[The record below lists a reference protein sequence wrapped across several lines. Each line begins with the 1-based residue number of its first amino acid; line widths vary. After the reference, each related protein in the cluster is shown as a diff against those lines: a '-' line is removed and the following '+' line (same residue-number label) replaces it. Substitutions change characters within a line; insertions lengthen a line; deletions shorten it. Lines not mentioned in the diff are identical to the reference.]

1 MAESFEFEVRPI
13 ENATAV
19 VGEEVTFKSE
29 GGKLY
34 ALNEDGEAFGVVP
47 AKFASQLEGLGEVA
61 ATVASRSGGVPT
73 IAVEVPVGPAPEDVA
88 ATAPVEA
95 SAEAEEDQAEAPDEF
110 AQESEDAA
118 SAPEVETESK
128 VKAAQGETD
137 ADKIESAESD
147 APAAQADASANASGK
162 KKSKTKYIA
171 IAAVAAVV
179 IVVIACVGLFSGEK
193 KQTVTLDWL
202 SVEVPEDWTVDSDS
216 DAEETYVY
224 PDDFTGFV
232 AICGPDEIGH
242 YVDYQYEIFDD
253 VIAPDYYDGEV
264 LDDSSIDDAVVQRLQ
279 VESSDLIREQL
290 DEIEELADYAEDEWA
305 GYVYYIYSGTEYM
318 ELKVFCL
325 ADEYDD
331 HADELEEVLESV
343 VLEDAQEPETVM
355 QTLSDDE
362 VSIEVPADWLILDE
376 QTSDDYYLVE
386 VCQWDL
392 ALSVTFWAGYSLE
405 GASSVDFV
413 LSCFE
418 EIYGLDSST
427 LEQSEYEDSAVI
439 CRYDYSYT
447 YEGDDYEYDMIGYME
462 IVFSGDEVS
471 WIIVLSS
478 EDEFSENSEKLES
491 ILDSLTI
498 ENPSEPDFS

>member
-1 MAESFEFEVRPI
+1 MSERFEFEVRPI
-13 ENATAV
+13 EGATAA
-19 VGEEVTFKSE
+19 VGEEVTFRNE

-47 AKFASQLEGLGEVA
+47 AKFASQVEGLGGVA
-61 ATVASRSGGVPT
+61 ATVASRSGGIPT
-73 IAVEVPVGPAPEDVA
+73 IVVEVPVGPAPEDVA
-88 ATAPVEA
+88 TTAPVEA

-118 SAPEVETESK
+118 FASEVETESK
-128 VKAAQGETD
+128 VEATQGETD
-137 ADKIESAESD
+137 ADKIESAGSD

-171 IAAVAAVV
+171 IAAVAAVF
-179 IVVIACVGLFSGEK
+179 IVVIVCVVLFSGEK
-193 KQTVTLDWL
+193 TQTVTSDWL
-202 SVEVPEDWTVDSDS
+202 SIEVPEDWTVDSDS
-216 DAEETYVY
+216 DDEETYVY

-242 YVDYQYEIFDD
+242 YLDYQYEFFDD
-253 VIAPDYYDGEV
+253 TVAPIYYDGEV
-264 LDDSSIDDAVVQRLQ
+264 LDDSSIGDAVVQRLQ
-279 VESSDLIREQL
+279 VESSNLILEQL

-325 ADEYDD
+325 ANEYDD

-355 QTLSDDE
+355 QVLSDGE
-362 VSIEVPADWLILDE
+362 TSIEVPADWLVEEQESDE
-376 QTSDDYYLVE
+376 SYLVQAY
-386 VCQWDL
+386 QWD
-392 ALSVTFWAGYSLE
+392 VTLMVTLQNGYSLS
-405 GASSVDFV
+405 GLSLKSVDYAAS
-413 LSCFE
+413 LFE
-418 EIYGLDSST
+418 TLLGLDSST
-427 LEQSEYEDSAVI
+427 LEQFEYENGAI
-439 CRYDYSYT
+439 IYRYDYSYT
-447 YEGDDYEYDMIGYME
+447 DEDNDIDRVGYLE
-462 IVFSGDEVS
+462 IVFSGDEAS
-471 WIIVLSS
+471 LIIVMSD
-478 EDEFSENSEKLES
+478 EDEFAENSEKLES